1 MASDP
6 PGVDSLFPDRPFTT
20 EQAYALGLTR
30 GMLRRALADHT
41 IRRVVR
47 GAYVRSGV
55 PDSQQLRLAAARLV
69 IGASSVA
76 RDRTAAWLLDVDVM
90 DYDEL
95 DNPPPVET
103 CVLRGHHPTDRPE
116 CDSRTRDLLPE
127 DIVVIN
133 GVPITKPLRTAMDLG
148 CNLSRRRAM
157 AAIDAFR
164 RKYGITKGDME
175 SVLPRYF
182 RRRGVRQLR
191 ELIPLSTD
199 EAESTGESWTRV
211 EIVDAG
217 LPMPKPQHWIHID
230 GVPTFRL
237 ENAYPEQKV
246 AVEYD
251 GEEFHG
257 PEQREYDRLRRK
269 WLRDHGWII
278 IVVDKNSFTFEAISA
293 WIGELRDALAR

>member
-1 MASDP
+1 M
-6 PGVDSLFPDRPFTT
+6 
-20 EQAYALGLTR
+20 
-30 GMLRRALADHT
+30 
-41 IRRVVR
+41 
-47 GAYVRSGV
+47 
-55 PDSQQLRLAAARLV
+55 
-69 IGASSVA
+69 
-76 RDRTAAWLLDVDVM
+76 
-90 DYDEL
+90 
-95 DNPPPVET
+95 
-103 CVLRGHHPTDRPE
+103 
-116 CDSRTRDLLPE
+116 
-127 DIVVIN
+127 IN

-199 EAESTGESWTRV
+199 EAESTGESWTRL